1 MIQVVW
7 FKKDLH
13 LQDHEPIWLASQ
25 QSLPTL
31 FLYLFEPSWM
41 HEGHYSERHFRFI
54 QQSLLEMQHTLA
66 NYHHS
71 LIVLH
76 AEALD
81 VFQYLHQNFGIQQVF
96 SYQETGLKVTFDRD
110 IVLQQFFQKQN
121 ILWKECVQNGVLRG
135 RKNRNHWTQS
145 WESFM
150 ESPLQNTDL
159 QRLVSLPKKEVLH
172 IEENFPKYPLITIK
186 NKEMQPG
193 GSSFAWKY
201 LHSFVQ
207 ERGKNYS
214 RHISKPNEARLA
226 CSRLSPYITWGNI
239 SIRQIIHFIAT
250 QKKES
255 SWKRSLQNFSSRLRW
270 QAHFIQK
277 FEMECSMEFQ
287 AINAGFR
294 NLNQEVVEEFHQA
307 WCEGKTGVPLVDACM
322 RCLNQTGYLN
332 FRMRALVVSFYT
344 HHLFQPW
351 QNCSKHLAKM
361 FLDFEPGIHYPQIQM
376 QAGVTGINTLRIYNP
391 IKNSYEHDPEGIFIQ
406 KWVPE
411 LQNLPKE
418 FVHEPWKMTAL
429 ESSFYGFE
437 LGVHYP
443 KPIVP
448 LEIAQK
454 MSTAFFWKMKKN
466 TLVQQDAFRIL
477 QKHTLPNRD
486 AV

>member
-1 MIQVVW
+1 MAL
-7 FKKDLH
+7 KKYKPVTAGTRWRIGNAYAEITTD
-13 LQDHEPIWLASQ
+13 QPEK
-25 QSLPTL
+25 
-31 FLYLFEPSWM
+31 
-41 HEGHYSERHFRFI
+41 
-54 QQSLLEMQHTLA
+54 SLLEKTTSTGGRNAQGRRSMRYIGGG
-66 NYHHS
+66 NKK
-71 LIVLH
+71 
-76 AEALD
+76 
-81 VFQYLHQNFGIQQVF
+81 QY
-96 SYQETGLKVTFDRD
+96 
-110 IVLQQFFQKQN
+110 
-121 ILWKECVQNGVLRG
+121 
-135 RKNRNHWTQS
+135 RKIDFKRN
-145 WESFM
+145 
-150 ESPLQNTDL
+150 
-159 QRLVSLPKKEVLH
+159 KKEIPATVASIEYDPNRTAFIALLNYADGEKRYILAPQGLTVGAKVLAGDAVAP
-172 IEENFPKYPLITIK
+172 ELGNALQMKNMPLGTNVHNI
-186 NKEMQPG
+186 EMQPG

-255 SWKRSLQNFSSRLRW
+255 SWKRSVQNFSSRLRW

-391 IKNSYEHDPEGIFIQ
+391 IKNSYEHDPEGAFIQ

-429 ESSFYGFE
+429 ESNFYGFE

-443 KPIVP
+443 NPIVP
-448 LEIAQK
+448 LELAQK
-454 MSTAFFWKMKKN
+454 MSTDFFWKMKKN
-466 TLVQQDAFRIL
+466 ALVQQDAFRIL

>member
-7 FKKDLH
+7 FKKDLRLH
-13 LQDHEPIWLASQ
+13 DHEPLTLACKSAC
-25 QSLPTL
+25 PTL
-31 FLYLFEPSWM
+31 FLYLFEASWM
-41 HEGHYSERHFRFI
+41 QEGHYSERHFRFI
-54 QQSLLEMQHTLA
+54 QQSLFEMQKTLA
-66 NYHHS
+66 NYHHT
-71 LIVLH
+71 LVVVH

-81 VFQYLHQNFGIQQVF
+81 VFQHLHQTIGIQQVF
-96 SYQETGLKVTFDRD
+96 SYQETGLRVTFDRD
-110 IVLQQFFQKQN
+110 IALQKFFQKEG
-121 ILWKECVQNGVLRG
+121 ISWKECVQNGVFRG
-135 RKNRNHWTQS
+135 RKNRDQWSQS
-145 WESFM
+145 WENFM
-150 ESPLQNTDL
+150 EQPIIPIDFSSFIGLNEA
-159 QRLVSLPKKEVLH
+159 SLAKLH
-172 IEENFPKYPLITIK
+172 QSFPAYTYPINE

-193 GSSFAWKY
+193 GENYAWKY
-201 LHSFVQ
+201 LQSFVQ
-207 ERGKNYS
+207 NRGKNYS

-239 SIRQIIHFIAT
+239 SMRQIIHYIAR
-250 QKKES
+250 QKKEI

-294 NLNQEVVEEFHQA
+294 NLNQAVNEEFHQA

-351 QNCSKHLAKM
+351 QNCSKHLAQM
-361 FLDFEPGIHYPQIQM
+361 FLDFESGIHYPQIQM

-391 IKNSYEHDPEGIFIQ
+391 IKNSYEHDPEGTFIQ

-411 LQNLPKE
+411 LRNLPKE

-429 ESSFYGFE
+429 EGQLYSFT
-437 LGVHYP
+437 LGMDYP
-443 KPIVP
+443 NPIVP

-454 MSTAFFWKMKKN
+454 MSTDFFWKMKKN
-466 TLVQQDAFRIL
+466 TLVQKDAFRIL